1 MEETFGSSC
10 HGAGRVKS
18 RTQALKHAQGRDLFQ
33 EMKERGVTLMA
44 TGRRTV
50 AEEMPEAY
58 KNVDAVVEAI
68 AMAGISQKVARLRP
82 VGVIKG

>member
-1 MEETFGSSC
+1 
-10 HGAGRVKS
+10 
-18 RTQALKHAQGRDLFQ
+18 
-33 EMKERGVTLMA
+33 
-44 TGRRTV
+44 V